1 MIIRQEEIKDYDKVY
16 TLIKVAFET
25 AEHSDGTEQ
34 DLVVRLRKGEGFIP
48 ELSLVAIE
56 NNEIIGHIMFT
67 KANIGSRNELALAP
81 LSVSPQHQKKGIGT
95 ALMNEGHKIAKQ
107 LKYEF
112 SVVLGSEKYYPK
124 VGYKPASEFGI
135 TAPFD
140 VPSENFMALNLNG
153 NDNIINATLEYAK
166 EFSE

>member
-25 AEHSDGTEQ
+25 AEHRDGTEQ

-67 KANIGSRNELALAP
+67 KANIGSRTELALAP

-124 VGYKPASEFGI
+124 VGYKPASDFGI

>member
-25 AEHSDGTEQ
+25 AEHRDGTEQ

-48 ELSLVAIE
+48 ELSLIAVE

-67 KANIGSRNELALAP
+67 KANIGSRTELALAP
-81 LSVSPQHQKKGIGT
+81 LSVSPQHQKKGVGT

-124 VGYKPASEFGI
+124 VGYKPASKFGI

-140 VPSENFMALNLNG
+140 VPRENFMALNLNG
-153 NDNIINATLEYAK
+153 NESIINATLEYAK
-166 EFSE
+166 EFFE